1 MAVRYDGGAL
11 GSFAFPIT
19 NPRNQVQYFEDFNSQ
34 FIAAADTE
42 YFVVTQ
48 QTNGT
53 FALLADGSFQHAGIG
68 HLSAANATDGQGANL
83 QFLTC
88 HLEPD
93 EAGDYMFEARVRFS
107 TNGSTNSVTDEMFV
121 GLAQQQTTDLI
132 NSSDVIVSN
141 KQYIGL
147 TTTALECDSGHGTLI
162 ACDGTTKKAAGSS
175 AVKLDTSAN
184 GGVGVS
190 DFARIAIS
198 VRSGVATLWVNGEK
212 KGTVES
218 NLPSSAV
225 MVPTFV
231 AQSNGT
237 QAEMYIDYMMA
248 VFGRSSTAK

>member
-19 NPRNQVQYFEDFNSQ
+19 DPRNQVQYFEDFNSQ

-42 YFVVTQ
+42 LFVLTQ
-48 QTNGT
+48 ETAGS
-53 FALLADGSFQHAGIG
+53 FALLADGSFEHAGIG
-68 HLSAANATDGQGANL
+68 ALSGGAATDGQGANL

-107 TNGSTNSVTDEMFV
+107 TDGSTNSVTDEMFV
-121 GLAQQQTTDLI
+121 GLAAQNTDALI
-132 NSSDVIVSN
+132 ASDAIVSN
-141 KQYIGL
+141 VQYIGL
-147 TTTALECDSGHGTLI
+147 TTTAAECDSGHGTLI

-175 AVKLDTSAN
+175 AVKLNTSAN
-184 GGVGVS
+184 SGVGVS
-190 DFARIAIS
+190 DYARIGIS

-218 NLPSSAV
+218 NLPSSSV
-225 MVPTFV
+225 LVPTFV